1 MLWRGIISIS
11 ICLVMSSAVLAEGQP
26 ASIKTVSPRVPTD
39 LNGLRI
45 KLVRTSCFG
54 FCPDYSIEILGDG
67 EVVYKGHRLV
77 KVKGIHRGHVS
88 IDAVRQLANLFVSAG
103 YFSFG
108 PVYGECGGDAP
119 TTVTSIKWPGVNR
132 TVTDCVAEPLVEE
145 PIPPSLVELEG
156 AIDITVNSRQ
166 WVGADKERMKN

>member
-1 MLWRGIISIS
+1 MLWRVIISIL
-11 ICLVMSSAVLAEGQP
+11 ICTVMSSAAYTQGDP
-26 ASIKTVSPRVPTD
+26 TGIKAISPRVPID
-39 LNGLRI
+39 LNGMRI

-67 EVVYKGHRLV
+67 EVVYEGHRLV
-77 KVKGIHRGHVS
+77 KVKGTHQGHVS

-132 TVTDCVAEPLVEE
+132 TVTDCVAKPLVEE
-145 PIPPSLVELEG
+145 PIPPSLVELES
-156 AIDITVNSRQ
+156 AIDITVNSQQ
-166 WVGADKERMKN
+166 WVGTDKERMRN